1 MDDIS
6 HIPVSSYKAVI
17 VLSFKT
23 NSNKKEKKKKS
34 KRKENRGF
42 TSILVRKL
50 FHFVFPVFLGI

>member
-23 NSNKKEKKKKS
+23 NSNKKEKKKEQEKG
-34 KRKENRGF
+34 K
-42 TSILVRKL
+42 
-50 FHFVFPVFLGI
+50 